1 MIRQQSR
8 RVYHAGPIAVSM
20 WDFTYLKNL
29 HIFIDMKLKRGVKP
43 D

>member
-8 RVYHAGPIAVSM
+8 RVYHVGSAVSM
-20 WDFTYLKNL
+20 WGFTYLKNL
-29 HIFIDMKLKRGVKP
+29 HIFIDMKLKKGVKP